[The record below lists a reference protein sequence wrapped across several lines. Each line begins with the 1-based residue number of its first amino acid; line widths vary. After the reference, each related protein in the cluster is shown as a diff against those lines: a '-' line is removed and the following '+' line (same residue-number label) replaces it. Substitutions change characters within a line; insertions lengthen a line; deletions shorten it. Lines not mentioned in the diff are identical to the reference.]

1 MALMIRNKIARLMGV
16 SLPPEEI
23 LAVPDADREII
34 RACRPYS
41 MASQERILAVVNAV
55 DYVIKAGIPGGF
67 VECGVY
73 KGGCSMA
80 AAMTYRRAG
89 RTDVNLHLFDTFE
102 GMPEATEADA
112 YFKDGTP
119 AQAMFPKEAWCY
131 APDNEVRTNME
142 RTGYPMDRV
151 HMIKGKVEDTL
162 PAAAP
167 DRISVLRLDTDW
179 YVSTRHEMEHLYPR
193 LSPGGVLIID
203 DYGHWEG
210 SKKAVDEYLEAHGI
224 ALLLARTDYTGRM
237 AIKPAGR
244 V

>member
-23 LAVPDADREII
+23 LAVSDADREII

-55 DYVIKAGIPGGF
+55 DYVIKAGVPGGF

-89 RTDVNLHLFDTFE
+89 RTDVDLRLFDTFE
-102 GMPEATEADA
+102 GMPAATDADF
-112 YFKDGTP
+112 YQKDGTP
-119 AQAMFPKEAWCY
+119 AEAMFPKGEAWCY
-131 APDNEVRTNME
+131 ASDTEVRTNME

-151 HMIKGKVEDTL
+151 SLIKGKVEDTI
-162 PAAAP
+162 PDAAP
-167 DRISVLRLDTDW
+167 DRIAVLRLDTDW
-179 YVSTRHEMEHLYPR
+179 YSSTRHEMEHLYPR

-203 DYGHWEG
+203 DYGHWSG
-210 SKKAVDEYLEAHGI
+210 SQKAVDEYLAANDI

-237 AIKPAGR
+237 AIKPAE
-244 V
+244 